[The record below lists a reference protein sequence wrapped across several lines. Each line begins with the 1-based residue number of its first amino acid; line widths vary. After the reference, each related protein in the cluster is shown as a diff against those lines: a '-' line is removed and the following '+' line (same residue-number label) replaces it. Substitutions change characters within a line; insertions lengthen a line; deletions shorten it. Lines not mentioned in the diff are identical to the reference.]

1 MLLRATIV
9 ILVMLNLG
17 AAAWWL
23 LRPLVAG
30 AAGTQA
36 VAVDAPGLRLVGEP
50 AAAIAPVPAPG
61 GVVPAPLPTI
71 SPAQAEVATAAAT
84 AAAPAAIVEAC
95 LRFGPFAEPAAR
107 DAARAALSAAGVSAV
122 TRDSPA
128 RSGRGWQVAM
138 PALAS
143 REEAVAMAE
152 RIKAAGINDLYVMN
166 EGTDAN
172 SIALGRFGGEEAA
185 RRREAELRGKGF
197 AAQATPLGDTAAQAW
212 LDARLPAAANRAA
225 LAAVAPSRGI
235 DCATL
240 R

>member
-23 LRPLVAG
+23 LRPVIAG
-30 AAGTQA
+30 ATESQA
-36 VAVDAPGLRLVGEP
+36 VATAAPGLRLVGEP
-50 AAAIAPVPAPG
+50 VAAVSPTAVPGSPATPAPASPPAPPEVASVAAAE
-61 GVVPAPLPTI
+61 
-71 SPAQAEVATAAAT
+71 SEV
-84 AAAPAAIVEAC
+84 C
-95 LRFGPFAEPAAR
+95 LRFGPFAEMAAR

-122 TRDSPA
+122 ARDSPA
-128 RSGRGWQVAM
+128 RSARGWKVAM

-143 REEAVAMAE
+143 REEAVALAE
-152 RIKAAGINDLYVMN
+152 RIKAAGISDLYVMN
-166 EGTDAN
+166 AGADAN

-197 AAQATPLGDTAAQAW
+197 AAQATPLGDAPAQAW
-212 LDARLPAAANRAA
+212 LDARLPGTARVA
-225 LAAVAPSRGI
+225 LAGVAPSRGI

>member
-17 AAAWWL
+17 AVAWWL
-23 LRPLVAG
+23 LRPVVAS
-30 AAGTQA
+30 ATATQA
-36 VAVDAPGLRLVGEP
+36 VVADGPGLRLVGEP
-50 AAAIAPVPAPG
+50 IAAITPAASL
-61 GVVPAPLPTI
+61 PATPPI
-71 SPAQAEVATAAAT
+71 QAEVATVSAN
-84 AAAPAAIVEAC
+84 PAQDVC

-128 RSGRGWQVAM
+128 RSARGWKVAM
-138 PALAS
+138 PAMAS

-152 RIKAAGINDLYVMN
+152 RIKAAGISDLYVMN
-166 EGTDAN
+166 EGADAN

-197 AAQATPLGDTAAQAW
+197 AAQASPLGDTPAQAW
-212 LDARLPAAANRAA
+212 LDARLPAAANRVAVT
-225 LAAVAPSRGI
+225 AVAPSRGI
-235 DCATL
+235 DCTTM

>member
-17 AAAWWL
+17 AVAWWL
-23 LRPLVAG
+23 LRPVVAS
-30 AAGTQA
+30 ATATQA
-36 VAVDAPGLRLVGEP
+36 VVADGPGLRLVGEP
-50 AAAIAPVPAPG
+50 IAAITPAASLPATPPV
-61 GVVPAPLPTI
+61 
-71 SPAQAEVATAAAT
+71 QAEVATVSAN
-84 AAAPAAIVEAC
+84 PAQDVC

-122 TRDSPA
+122 TRNSPA
-128 RSGRGWQVAM
+128 RSARGWKVAM
-138 PALAS
+138 PAMAS

-152 RIKAAGINDLYVMN
+152 RIKAAGISDLYVMN
-166 EGTDAN
+166 EGADAN

-197 AAQATPLGDTAAQAW
+197 AAQASPLGDTPAQAW
-212 LDARLPAAANRAA
+212 LDARLPAAANRVAVT
-225 LAAVAPSRGI
+225 AVAPSRGI
-235 DCATL
+235 DCTTL

>member
-9 ILVMLNLG
+9 MLVMLNLG
-17 AAAWWL
+17 AVAWWL
-23 LRPLVAG
+23 LRPVVAS
-30 AAGTQA
+30 ATATQA
-36 VAVDAPGLRLVGEP
+36 VVADGPGLRLVGEP
-50 AAAIAPVPAPG
+50 IAAITPAASL
-61 GVVPAPLPTI
+61 PATPPI
-71 SPAQAEVATAAAT
+71 QAEVATVSAN
-84 AAAPAAIVEAC
+84 PAQDVC

-128 RSGRGWQVAM
+128 RSARGWKVAM
-138 PALAS
+138 PAMAS

-152 RIKAAGINDLYVMN
+152 RIKAAGISDLYVMN
-166 EGTDAN
+166 EGADAN

-197 AAQATPLGDTAAQAW
+197 AAQASPLGDTPAQAW
-212 LDARLPAAANRAA
+212 LDARLPAAANRVAVT
-225 LAAVAPSRGI
+225 AVAPSRGI
-235 DCATL
+235 DCTTM

>member
-23 LRPLVAG
+23 LRPVVAS
-30 AAGTQA
+30 ATEVHA
-36 VAVDAPGLRLVGEP
+36 VAADAPRLRLVGEP
-50 AAAIAPVPAPG
+50 VVAVSPQPVQGASA
-61 GVVPAPLPTI
+61 APLPATP
-71 SPAQAEVATAAAT
+71 PAQAGVATVPASTT
-84 AAAPAAIVEAC
+84 AEVC
-95 LRFGPFAEPAAR
+95 LRFGPFAEASAR

-128 RSGRGWQVAM
+128 RSARGWKVAM
-138 PALAS
+138 PPLAS

-152 RIKAAGINDLYVMN
+152 RIKAAGISDLYVMN
-166 EGTDAN
+166 EGADAN
-172 SIALGRFGGEEAA
+172 SIALGRFGSEDAA

-197 AAQATPLGDTAAQAW
+197 AAQATPLGDTPAQAW
-212 LDARLPAAANRAA
+212 LDARLPATANRAA
-225 LAAVAPSRGI
+225 VTTIAPSRGI

>member
-17 AAAWWL
+17 AAAWWV
-23 LRPLVAG
+23 LRPMVAS
-30 AAGTQA
+30 ATETHALAT
-36 VAVDAPGLRLVGEP
+36 DAPRLRLVGERV
-50 AAAIAPVPAPG
+50 ATIA
-61 GVVPAPLPTI
+61 
-71 SPAQAEVATAAAT
+71 PAQAPVAPSTATSPTQLEVATAAAPENT
-84 AAAPAAIVEAC
+84 AEVC
-95 LRFGPFAEPAAR
+95 LRFGPFAETTAR
-107 DAARAALSAAGVSAV
+107 DAARVALSAAGVSAV

-128 RSGRGWQVAM
+128 RSARGWKVAM
-138 PALAS
+138 PAMAS

-152 RIKAAGINDLYVMN
+152 RIKAAGISDLYVMN
-166 EGTDAN
+166 EGADAN

-197 AAQATPLGDTAAQAW
+197 AAQATPLGDTPAQAW
-212 LDARLPAAANRAA
+212 LDARLPAATNRAA
-225 LAAVAPSRGI
+225 VTAVAPSRGI

>member
-23 LRPLVAG
+23 LRPVVAG
-30 AAGTQA
+30 VTDAHA
-36 VAVDAPGLRLVGEP
+36 VAADAPGLRLVGEP
-50 AAAIAPVPAPG
+50 IAAIASPAP
-61 GVVPAPLPTI
+61 VASLPATPPV
-71 SPAQAEVATAAAT
+71 QAEVATAAA
-84 AAAPAAIVEAC
+84 PATTSEVC
-95 LRFGPFAEPAAR
+95 LRFGPFAETTAR

-128 RSGRGWQVAM
+128 RSARGWKVAM

-152 RIKAAGINDLYVMN
+152 RIKAAGISDLYVMN
-166 EGTDAN
+166 EGDDAN

-197 AAQATPLGDTAAQAW
+197 AAQATPLGDTPAQAW
-212 LDARLPAAANRAA
+212 LDARLPATANRAA
-225 LAAVAPSRGI
+225 VTAVAPSRGI

>member
-17 AAAWWL
+17 AVAWWL
-23 LRPLVAG
+23 LRPVVASATG
-30 AAGTQA
+30 THALAA
-36 VAVDAPGLRLVGEP
+36 DAPRLRLVGEP
-50 AAAIAPVPAPG
+50 VAATTPVPAP
-61 GVVPAPLPTI
+61 VAPSPTTP
-71 SPAQAEVATAAAT
+71 PAQAEVATA
-84 AAAPAAIVEAC
+84 PASTTSEVC
-95 LRFGPFAEPAAR
+95 LRFGPFAETTAR
-107 DAARAALSAAGVSAV
+107 DAARAALASAGVAAV

-128 RSGRGWQVAM
+128 RSARGWKVAM

-166 EGTDAN
+166 EGADAN

-197 AAQATPLGDTAAQAW
+197 AAQATPLGDTPAQAW
-212 LDARLPAAANRAA
+212 LDARLPAAASRAA
-225 LAAVAPSRGI
+225 VTAIAPSRGI

>member
-23 LRPLVAG
+23 LRPVVAS
-30 AAGTQA
+30 ATERQA
-36 VAVDAPGLRLVGEP
+36 VAGDAPRLRLVGEP
-50 AAAIAPVPAPG
+50 VAAITPATAPIAPS
-61 GVVPAPLPTI
+61 PPTP
-71 SPAQAEVATAAAT
+71 PAQAEVATV
-84 AAAPAAIVEAC
+84 PASTTSEVC
-95 LRFGPFAEPAAR
+95 LRFGPFAETTAR

-122 TRDSPA
+122 TRDIPA
-128 RSGRGWQVAM
+128 RSARGWKVAM

-197 AAQATPLGDTAAQAW
+197 AAQATPLGDTPAQAW
-212 LDARLPAAANRAA
+212 LDARLPAMANRAA
-225 LAAVAPSRGI
+225 VTAVAPSRGI

>member
-1 MLLRATIV
+1 MLLRATLV

-23 LRPLVAG
+23 MRPAFASGDAKALAI
-30 AAGTQA
+30 
-36 VAVDAPGLRLVGEP
+36 DAPGLRLVAEP
-50 AAAIAPVPAPG
+50 VVAIPP
-61 GVVPAPLPTI
+61 
-71 SPAQAEVATAAAT
+71 
-84 AAAPAAIVEAC
+84 AAPATQPPPAPAAPAVAATTSASAQVC
-95 LRFGPFAEPAAR
+95 LRFGPFADDAAR
-107 DAARAALSAAGVSAV
+107 DVARNALSAAGVSAV

-128 RSGRGWQVAM
+128 RSARGWKVAM
-138 PALAS
+138 PPMAS

-152 RIKAAGINDLYVMN
+152 RIKAAGISDLYVMN
-166 EGTDAN
+166 EGADAN
-172 SIALGRFGGEEAA
+172 SIALGRFGGEDAA

-197 AAQATPLGDTAAQAW
+197 AAQATPLGDTPAQAW
-212 LDARLPAAANRAA
+212 LDARLPSSTDPAS

>member
-23 LRPLVAG
+23 LRPVVASATDAQAT
-30 AAGTQA
+30 AA
-36 VAVDAPGLRLVGEP
+36 DAPGLRLVNEP
-50 AAAIAPVPAPG
+50 VTSGAPTNASAAPATPF
-61 GVVPAPLPTI
+61 PAT
-71 SPAQAEVATAAAT
+71 SPAQPEVTTVQASTT
-84 AAAPAAIVEAC
+84 SEVC
-95 LRFGPFAEPAAR
+95 LRFGPFAETTAR
-107 DAARAALSAAGVSAV
+107 DAARTALSAAGVVAMA
-122 TRDSPA
+122 RDIPA
-128 RSGRGWQVAM
+128 RSARGWKVAM

-143 REEAVAMAE
+143 REEAVAVAE

-166 EGTDAN
+166 EGADAN
-172 SIALGRFGGEEAA
+172 SIALGRFGGEDAA

-212 LDARLPAAANRAA
+212 LDARLPATANRAA
-225 LAAVAPSRGI
+225 ATAVAPSRAI

>member
-17 AAAWWL
+17 AVAWWL
-23 LRPLVAG
+23 LRPVVAS
-30 AAGTQA
+30 ATATQA
-36 VAVDAPGLRLVGEP
+36 VVADGPGLRLVGEP
-50 AAAIAPVPAPG
+50 IAAITPAASLAATPPV
-61 GVVPAPLPTI
+61 
-71 SPAQAEVATAAAT
+71 QAEVATVSAN
-84 AAAPAAIVEAC
+84 PAQDVC

-122 TRDSPA
+122 TRDSSA
-128 RSGRGWQVAM
+128 RSARGWKVAM
-138 PALAS
+138 PAMAS

-152 RIKAAGINDLYVMN
+152 RIKAAGISDLYVMN
-166 EGTDAN
+166 EGADAN

-197 AAQATPLGDTAAQAW
+197 AAQASPLGDTPAQAW
-212 LDARLPAAANRAA
+212 LDARLPAAANRVAVT
-225 LAAVAPSRGI
+225 AVAPSRGI
-235 DCATL
+235 DCTTL

>member
-23 LRPLVAG
+23 LRPVVAS
-30 AAGTQA
+30 AASAQA
-36 VAVDAPGLRLVGEP
+36 VAADGPGLRLVGEP
-50 AAAIAPVPAPG
+50 IAA
-61 GVVPAPLPTI
+61 
-71 SPAQAEVATAAAT
+71 SAT
-84 AAAPAAIVEAC
+84 AAAPAASLPATPPVQAEAASAVAAASTTEVC
-95 LRFGPFAEPAAR
+95 LRFGPFAETAAR
-107 DAARAALSAAGVSAV
+107 DTARAALSAAGVSAV

-128 RSGRGWQVAM
+128 RSARGWKVAM

-152 RIKAAGINDLYVMN
+152 RIKAAGISDLYVMN
-166 EGTDAN
+166 EGADAN
-172 SIALGRFGGEEAA
+172 SIALGRFGSEDAA

-197 AAQATPLGDTAAQAW
+197 AAQATALGDTPAQAW
-212 LDARLPAAANRAA
+212 LDARLPTAANRAA
-225 LAAVAPSRGI
+225 VTAVAPSRGI

>member
-23 LRPLVAG
+23 LRQVVASASATQALVADG
-30 AAGTQA
+30 
-36 VAVDAPGLRLVGEP
+36 PGLRLVGEP
-50 AAAIAPVPAPG
+50 VAATTPAAAPAASLPATPPV
-61 GVVPAPLPTI
+61 
-71 SPAQAEVATAAAT
+71 QAEVATASSNPT
-84 AAAPAAIVEAC
+84 QDVC
-95 LRFGPFAEPAAR
+95 LRFGPFPETAVR

-128 RSGRGWQVAM
+128 RSARGWKVAM
-138 PALAS
+138 PAMAS

-152 RIKAAGINDLYVMN
+152 RIKAAGISDLYVMN
-166 EGTDAN
+166 EGADAN
-172 SIALGRFGGEEAA
+172 SIALGRFGGEDAA

-197 AAQATPLGDTAAQAW
+197 AAQATPLGDTPAQAW

-225 LAAVAPSRGI
+225 AAAVAPSRSI

>member
-9 ILVMLNLG
+9 MLVMLNLG

-23 LRPLVAG
+23 LRPIVTSAPATHAVVAG
-30 AAGTQA
+30 A
-36 VAVDAPGLRLVGEP
+36 PRLRLVGEP
-50 AAAIAPVPAPG
+50 V
-61 GVVPAPLPTI
+61 
-71 SPAQAEVATAAAT
+71 AAT
-84 AAAPAAIVEAC
+84 APTPAQGTRRAPSPATPPAQQVGVGPVTASTASVVC
-95 LRFGPFAEPAAR
+95 LRFGPFAEPSAR
-107 DAARAALSAAGVSAV
+107 DAARATLSAAGVSAV

-128 RSGRGWQVAM
+128 RSARGWKVAM
-138 PALAS
+138 PAMAT

-166 EGTDAN
+166 EGADAN

-185 RRREAELRGKGF
+185 RRREAEVRGKGF
-197 AAQATPLGDTAAQAW
+197 AAQATPLGDTPAQAW
-212 LDARLPAAANRAA
+212 LDARLPTAANRAA
-225 LAAVAPSRGI
+225 VTAVAPSRAI

>member
-30 AAGTQA
+30 ATDTQA
-36 VAVDAPGLRLVGEP
+36 ATVDAPGLRLVDEP
-50 AAAIAPVPAPG
+50 VAAI
-61 GVVPAPLPTI
+61 T
-71 SPAQAEVATAAAT
+71 S
-84 AAAPAAIVEAC
+84 AAAPAAPLPATPQVQAEVAAVPASTTSELC
-95 LRFGPFAEPAAR
+95 LRFGPFAETAAR

-122 TRDSPA
+122 TRDIPA
-128 RSGRGWQVAM
+128 RSARGWKVAM

-152 RIKAAGINDLYVMN
+152 RIKAAGISDLYVMN
-166 EGTDAN
+166 EGADAN
-172 SIALGRFGGEEAA
+172 SVALGRFGSEDAA

-197 AAQATPLGDTAAQAW
+197 AAQATPLGDTPAQAW

-225 LAAVAPSRGI
+225 VAAVAPSRGI

>member
-17 AAAWWL
+17 AAGWWV
-23 LRPLVAG
+23 LRPMVAG
-30 AAGTQA
+30 ATDTQA
-36 VAVDAPGLRLVGEP
+36 VAADAPRLRLVGEP
-50 AAAIAPVPAPG
+50 VAAHAQGTPAVHVPATP
-61 GVVPAPLPTI
+61 
-71 SPAQAEVATAAAT
+71 PAQPEAAT
-84 AAAPAAIVEAC
+84 AAVPATAAEVC
-95 LRFGPFAEPAAR
+95 LRFGPFAETAAR
-107 DAARAALSAAGVSAV
+107 DAARNALSAAGVAAV

-128 RSGRGWQVAM
+128 RSARGWMVAM
-138 PALAS
+138 PPLAS

-166 EGTDAN
+166 EGADAN

-197 AAQATPLGDTAAQAW
+197 AAQATPLGDTPAQAW

-225 LAAVAPSRGI
+225 LAGVAPSRGI

>member
-9 ILVMLNLG
+9 MLVMLNLG
-17 AAAWWL
+17 AVAWWL
-23 LRPLVAG
+23 LRPVVAS
-30 AAGTQA
+30 ATATQA
-36 VAVDAPGLRLVGEP
+36 VVADGPGLRLVGEP
-50 AAAIAPVPAPG
+50 IAAITPAASL
-61 GVVPAPLPTI
+61 PATPPI
-71 SPAQAEVATAAAT
+71 QAEVATVSAN
-84 AAAPAAIVEAC
+84 PAQDVC

-128 RSGRGWQVAM
+128 RSARGWKVAM
-138 PALAS
+138 PAMAS

-152 RIKAAGINDLYVMN
+152 RIKAAGISDLYVMN
-166 EGTDAN
+166 EGADAN

-197 AAQATPLGDTAAQAW
+197 AAQASPLGDTPAQAW
-212 LDARLPAAANRAA
+212 LDARLPAAANRVAVT
-225 LAAVAPSRGI
+225 AVAPSRGI
-235 DCATL
+235 DCTTL